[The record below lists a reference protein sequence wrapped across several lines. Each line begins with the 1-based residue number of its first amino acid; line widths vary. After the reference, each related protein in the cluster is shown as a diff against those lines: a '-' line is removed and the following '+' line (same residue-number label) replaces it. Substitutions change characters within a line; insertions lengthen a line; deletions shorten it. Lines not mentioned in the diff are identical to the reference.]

1 MIAIIDNYDSF
12 TYNLV
17 HYIEQFS
24 PDYEV
29 FRNDKIKVSELDKFN
44 KIVISPGPG
53 MPDEVP
59 VLRQIFQNFAT
70 TKPILGVCL
79 GMQALA
85 EFYGT
90 KLINLSHVL
99 HGVKLQCSFN
109 SDESLFEGVKSPLEV
124 GHYHS
129 WIVDNKTLSPELKVI
144 ARDQNDTIMAIKH
157 VKYPLYGVQFH
168 PESVLTPQGIK
179 LIENWC
185 KM

>member
-24 PDYEV
+24 PELKV
-29 FRNDKIKVSELDKFN
+29 FRSDKIKLSDLEKFN

-53 MPDEVP
+53 KPDEVP
-59 VLRQIFQNFAT
+59 ILKQVILNFAK

-79 GMQALA
+79 GMQAVA

-90 KLINLSHVL
+90 KLLNMSHVL
-99 HGVKLQCSFN
+99 HGVKLKCNFDK
-109 SDESLFEGVKSPLEV
+109 DESLFKGIKSPFEV

-129 WIVDNKTLSPELKVI
+129 WIVDDKTLSPEIKVI
-144 ARDQNDTIMAIKH
+144 ARDNDNTIMAIKH
-157 VKYPLYGVQFH
+157 VNYPLYGVQFH
-168 PESVLTPQGIK
+168 PESVLTPQGIS
-179 LIENWC
+179 LIKNWC

>member
-17 HYIEQFS
+17 HYVEQFS

-29 FRNDKIKVSELDKFN
+29 FRNDKIKVSELDKFS

-59 VLRQIFQNFAT
+59 VLREIIQNFAT

-79 GMQALA
+79 GMQAIA
-85 EFYGT
+85 EFYGS
-90 KLINLSHVL
+90 KLVNLSHVL

-109 SDESLFEGVKSPLEV
+109 SGESLFKGVKSPFDV

-129 WIVDNKTLSPELKVI
+129 WIVDNETLPPELKVI